1 MNLVDFTNLYDAFSA
16 GSVATFAPKFRA
28 KCIDMFKEHGLPS
41 RKQEAWRYASISS
54 WGLPQDVVMPA
65 VGTSMPQEVM
75 ANLSSELIKDAD
87 IINYN
92 GEIIILNHVP
102 GVSIVSMQDLLK
114 DDESALDTLITTKI
128 VDLCPQNPFI
138 AYALACLS
146 GGICIKVD
154 ENMADIIS
162 LKVLNYKDKNI
173 FANEFNWV
181 EVGANSKLDLCVRNL
196 GSESGHYWLNSLNYF
211 ALAENSELRSEV
223 LQNESDL
230 AISHNVNIVM
240 QAKASSYIQKE
251 FACGAK
257 VSRSESIVF
266 LNAEGASADLSGV
279 NHVKS
284 GSWHNTNLTLKHLA
298 SNCISRQNFRSILH
312 VNSACVFLGHIYVP
326 CGVKASE
333 AYQDSKNM
341 LLGSGAR
348 AIAKPYLEIYT
359 DDVVCTHSAT
369 VGQIDK
375 NMLFFLLSRGF
386 SKDKAK
392 LLLLKSFICEIF
404 SEDSDVHFAKIVIDL
419 ISKYNVLSQ
428 AKTKEELC

>member
-1 MNLVDFTNLYDAFSA
+1 MNLVDFTNLYDSFSTGA
-16 GSVATFAPKFRA
+16 VATFAPKFRA

-54 WGLPQDVVMPA
+54 WSLPQDVVMPA
-65 VGTSMPQEVM
+65 AGTSMPQEVM
-75 ANLSSELIKDAD
+75 ANLSSDLIKDAD

-92 GEIIILNHVP
+92 GEIIILNHIP
-102 GVSIVSMQDLLK
+102 GVSVMSMQDLLK
-114 DDESALDTLITTKI
+114 DNESALDALITTKI

-146 GGICIKVD
+146 SGICIKVD
-154 ENMADIIS
+154 ENITDIIS
-162 LKVLNYKDKNI
+162 LKVLNYKDKNV
-173 FANEFNWV
+173 FANEFNWI
-181 EVGANSKLDLCVRNL
+181 EVGTNSKLDLCVRKL
-196 GSESGHYWLNSLNYF
+196 GSENGHYWLNSLNYL

-230 AISHNVNIVM
+230 AISHNVNVVM
-240 QAKASSYIQKE
+240 QDKASSYIQKE
-251 FACGAK
+251 FICGAK

-266 LNAEGASADLSGV
+266 LNSEGSSADLSGV

-298 SNCISRQNFRSILH
+298 NNCISRQNFRSILH

-404 SEDSDVHFAKIVIDL
+404 SKDADVHFAKIVIDL

-428 AKTKEELC
+428 AKTREELC